1 MKSVQDTYLLHN
13 GVAIPCVGYG
23 TCDTDGEVTVRSV
36 KCALQAGYRLIDTA
50 MFYKNEE
57 SVGKGIRESGVPREE
72 ITVVS
77 KLWNY
82 DHSYEKAKKSFQE
95 SLERLGLDY
104 LDLYLIH
111 WPIPK
116 NEQENYIEN
125 NRETWKA
132 FEELYHEGKIKAI
145 GVSNFKPHHLE
156 EIMEGA
162 TVMPMVN
169 QIEFHPA
176 GPKWKPSITARPII
190 SRFKPGAP
198 SAAASCS
205 VCRKSAKWRKNTGKI
220 PASWRC
226 GGYSSMVSSLF
237 PSR

>member
-116 NEQENYIEN
+116 KQ
-125 NRETWKA
+125 
-132 FEELYHEGKIKAI
+132 L
-145 GVSNFKPHHLE
+145 
-156 EIMEGA
+156 
-162 TVMPMVN
+162 
-169 QIEFHPA
+169 
-176 GPKWKPSITARPII
+176 
-190 SRFKPGAP
+190 
-198 SAAASCS
+198 
-205 VCRKSAKWRKNTGKI
+205 
-220 PASWRC
+220 
-226 GGYSSMVSSLF
+226 
-237 PSR
+237 

>member
-82 DHSYEKAKKSFQE
+82 DHSYESE
-95 SLERLGLDY
+95 
-104 LDLYLIH
+104 
-111 WPIPK
+111 
-116 NEQENYIEN
+116 
-125 NRETWKA
+125 
-132 FEELYHEGKIKAI
+132 KILPGI
-145 GVSNFKPHHLE
+145 FGE
-156 EIMEGA
+156 
-162 TVMPMVN
+162 
-169 QIEFHPA
+169 
-176 GPKWKPSITARPII
+176 ARPGL
-190 SRFKPGAP
+190 SGPLSDSLAHSQKRA
-198 SAAASCS
+198 
-205 VCRKSAKWRKNTGKI
+205 GKL
-220 PASWRC
+220 
-226 GGYSSMVSSLF
+226 Y
-237 PSR
+237 

>member
-132 FEELYHEGKIKAI
+132 F
-145 GVSNFKPHHLE
+145 V
-156 EIMEGA
+156 
-162 TVMPMVN
+162 
-169 QIEFHPA
+169 
-176 GPKWKPSITARPII
+176 
-190 SRFKPGAP
+190 
-198 SAAASCS
+198 
-205 VCRKSAKWRKNTGKI
+205 
-220 PASWRC
+220 
-226 GGYSSMVSSLF
+226 
-237 PSR
+237 

>member
-104 LDLYLIH
+104 LDLYLM
-111 WPIPK
+111 K
-116 NEQENYIEN
+116 
-125 NRETWKA
+125 T
-132 FEELYHEGKIKAI
+132 
-145 GVSNFKPHHLE
+145 
-156 EIMEGA
+156 
-162 TVMPMVN
+162 
-169 QIEFHPA
+169 
-176 GPKWKPSITARPII
+176 TA
-190 SRFKPGAP
+190 KPGKPLRSCITREKSRP
-198 SAAASCS
+198 SASATLSPTIW
-205 VCRKSAKWRKNTGKI
+205 RKSWRE
-220 PASWRC
+220 PRSCPW
-226 GGYSSMVSSLF
+226 
-237 PSR
+237 